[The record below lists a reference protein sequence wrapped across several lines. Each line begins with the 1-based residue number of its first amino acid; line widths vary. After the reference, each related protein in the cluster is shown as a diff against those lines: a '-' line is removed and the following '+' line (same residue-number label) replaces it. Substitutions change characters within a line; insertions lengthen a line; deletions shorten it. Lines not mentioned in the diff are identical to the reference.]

1 MWWRRTRRCKELE
14 PAERRPAQ
22 LHPRLERLLIAV
34 FLVVLV
40 LPAIGTMF
48 GIQRA
53 TAAEENRTLAPRP
66 RVDMSRAS
74 WRAFP
79 AAFTRYFEDNFAF
92 RPLLVRW
99 QAMVR
104 LNALGVSPSPSVVK
118 GTNGWWFY
126 ADDGA
131 MLDYAEARP
140 FTRPELE
147 VWRQTLQNANDWLR
161 ARGIEYVF
169 VLAPD
174 KHQVYPEYMPQ
185 AIRRAAHSRM
195 DQLVAYLAAHSTVRV
210 LDLRPALWH
219 AKSAERIYHQ
229 TDTHWNDRGAYV
241 AYAQIMSSLSAS
253 FPALHPRPKAMF
265 EARHVRAGGFD
276 LARMMGLFQVLEED
290 NLTLES
296 RRPPAARIVEP
307 RTPNPYGI
315 DARLVTTLPD
325 GSQPRAVIFRDS
337 FASALIPF
345 LSEHFSRA
353 VYLWQY
359 NVDPSVIER
368 EQPDIVIHQMVGR
381 RLATLTPYDP
391 FAQVEGEAQ
400 AASGRPEDLPLHQ
413 LK

>member
-1 MWWRRTRRCKELE
+1 MTWRRPTRRGNE
-14 PAERRPAQ
+14 PGPEMRPVQ
-22 LHPRLERLLIAV
+22 LHPWLERLLLAV
-34 FLVVLV
+34 FLVVLA
-40 LPAIGTMF
+40 LPPIGTIF
-48 GIQRA
+48 GLQRA

-66 RVDMSRAS
+66 HVDMTWAS

-79 AAFTRYFEDNFAF
+79 EAFTRYFEDNFAF
-92 RPLLVRW
+92 RPLFVRW
-99 QAMVR
+99 QAAVR

-131 MLDYAEARP
+131 MLDYAEAQP
-140 FTRPELE
+140 FTTPELE
-147 VWRQTLQNANDWLR
+147 VWRRTLQHANDWLR
-161 ARGIEYVF
+161 ARGIVYLF

-174 KHQVYPEYMPQ
+174 KHQVYPEYMPE
-185 AIRRAAHSRM
+185 AIRRAAYSRM

-219 AKSAERIYHQ
+219 AKSTERIYHQ

-241 AYAQIMSSLSAS
+241 AYAEILSSLSAS
-253 FPALHPRPKAMF
+253 FSGLHPRPKAMF

-276 LARMMGLFQVLEED
+276 LARMMGLTGVLEED

-296 RRPPAARIVEP
+296 RRPRAARIVEP
-307 RTPNPYGI
+307 RTPNRYGI
-315 DARLVTTLPD
+315 EARLVTTLPD
-325 GSQPRAVIFRDS
+325 AAQPRAVIFRDS

-353 VYLWQY
+353 LYLWQY
-359 NVDPSVIER
+359 NVDPSVIEHER
-368 EQPDIVIHQMVGR
+368 PDIVIHQVVGR

-391 FAQVEGEAQ
+391 FGEAAGRTEG
-400 AASGRPEDLPLHQ
+400 AAVASR
-413 LK
+413 